1 MFTIQLFFKLESDGK
16 EIRKWK
22 ENCFVSVSSRPELIN
37 YQVKSNK
44 FRDKGN

>member
-22 ENCFVSVSSRPELIN
+22 ENCFVSVSSRPELII
-37 YQVKSNK
+37 KSK
-44 FRDKGN
+44 KQ